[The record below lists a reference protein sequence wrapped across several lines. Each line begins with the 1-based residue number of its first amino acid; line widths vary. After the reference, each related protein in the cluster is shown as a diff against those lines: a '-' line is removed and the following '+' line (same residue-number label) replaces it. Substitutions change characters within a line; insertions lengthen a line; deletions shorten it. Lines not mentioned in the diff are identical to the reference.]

1 MQITSQIEGVTRS
14 VPRHPGTADLFHTRY
29 DFTAIESPLL
39 ASRRYITVVASRG
52 AKSTRSSEDFE
63 AN

>member
-29 DFTAIESPLL
+29 DFAAIESPPTTE
-39 ASRRYITVVASRG
+39 RQYIISVASRG
-52 AKSTRSSEDFE
+52 VSCTQIFLM
-63 AN
+63 